1 MPAHWQ
7 ARRLVGTAAVTTAL
21 VLAVAVSVAT
31 SRGRVGNTQAP
42 DGAHIASDPALFS
55 AAVRAEFVD
64 MNQTFAELGFEL
76 EVFQQP
82 PSLADITS
90 KYGDP
95 DRSEDVDVMLGLGA
109 DQRRAV
115 LSFAYYGDIGFGVRP
130 DDPDQAVVR
139 IKRRGE

>member
-76 EVFQQP
+76 EVFQ
-82 PSLADITS
+82 
-90 KYGDP
+90 
-95 DRSEDVDVMLGLGA
+95 
-109 DQRRAV
+109 
-115 LSFAYYGDIGFGVRP
+115 
-130 DDPDQAVVR
+130 
-139 IKRRGE
+139 